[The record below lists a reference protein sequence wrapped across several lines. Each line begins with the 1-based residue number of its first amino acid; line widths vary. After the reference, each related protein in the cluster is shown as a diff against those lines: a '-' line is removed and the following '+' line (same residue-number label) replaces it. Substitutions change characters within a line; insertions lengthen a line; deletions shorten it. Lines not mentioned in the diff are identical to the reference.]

1 MPVPTQPIPTQL
13 RGFDFGRYSSR
24 YFMALTFTNIKSPVG
39 VRNGKTTM
47 PNAPADLA
55 IVTDLFDR
63 IPLDNGGSEELFG
76 VWSKNRDELIKE
88 VTNQIIAFQKANGM
102 AVVDGVLDPGGG
114 TLKLMNKLA
123 SDRLLTPMDEE
134 PGWEDWGY
142 TALPMLSNDKVPE
155 ISWELTFGSSGSPR
169 AMSTRGY
176 KCDPAMGTP
185 HIGIGWPTGVT
196 KPSAYLIYFHHSIS
210 QEGGDYRSGAELF
223 KKGIGDYL
231 IGRMKA
237 MEQVARSGKNV
248 CVLVPEP
255 TLGGQSAFE
264 NNEKLVV
271 EALKEIDA
279 DISGGETR
287 DLPPLLLAS
296 YSDGLGR
303 MGNFLKNCASI
314 GRTVRGA
321 YDFDG
326 LYVKRFAGITLTNLS
341 NSGAQVFRYVG
352 NSSPAFLPNENKLA
366 YLMRCIHQSPRVM
379 PLFQKRWVNHPHYGE
394 FTSNP
399 AWAAQWWMHFYIP
412 SCMLFHG
419 LTNTDSI

>member
-1 MPVPTQPIPTQL
+1 
-13 RGFDFGRYSSR
+13 
-24 YFMALTFTNIKSPVG
+24 MALTFTNIKAPVG
-39 VRNGKTTM
+39 IRNGKTPM
-47 PNAPADLA
+47 QNAPGDLA

-63 IPLDNGGSEELFG
+63 IPMDNGGSEELFG
-76 VWSKNRDELIKE
+76 VWSRNRDDLIQE
-88 VTNQIIAFQKANGM
+88 VTDQIVTFQKANGM
-102 AVVDGVLDPGGG
+102 AVVDGVLDPGGA
-114 TLKLMNKLA
+114 TLRLMNKLA
-123 SDRLLTPMDEE
+123 ADRLLTPMEGD
-134 PGWEDWGY
+134 PGWEPWGSL
-142 TALPMLSNDKVPE
+142 ALPMLSNDKVPE
-155 ISWELTFGSSGSPR
+155 IAWELTFGGSGSR
-169 AMSTRGY
+169 TMSTRAY

-185 HIGIGWPTGVT
+185 HIGIGWPAGVT

-210 QEGGDYRSGAELF
+210 QEKGDYKTGAEVF

-237 MEQVARSGKNV
+237 MEQVSCSGKNV
-248 CVLVPEP
+248 CVVVPEP

-264 NNEKLVV
+264 SNEKLVV

-303 MGNFLKNCASI
+303 MGNFLQNCASL

-326 LYVKRFAGITLTNLS
+326 LYVKRFAGITLSGLS

-352 NSSPAFLPNENKLA
+352 NSSPAFLPNENKLV
-366 YLMRCIHQSPRVM
+366 YLSRCIHQSPRIM
-379 PLFQKRWVNHPHYGE
+379 PLFQKRWVNHPLYRQ
-394 FTSNP
+394 FQSDP
-399 AWAAQWWMHFYIP
+399 VWAAQWWLHFYIP

-419 LTNTDSI
+419 LANTDSI